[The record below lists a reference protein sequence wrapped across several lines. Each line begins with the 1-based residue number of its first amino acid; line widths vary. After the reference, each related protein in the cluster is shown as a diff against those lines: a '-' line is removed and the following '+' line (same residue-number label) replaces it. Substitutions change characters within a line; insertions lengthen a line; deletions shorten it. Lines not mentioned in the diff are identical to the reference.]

1 MANTGYTSPFPTSH
15 DTIGQSTLAT
25 PLFMPSSPPKHT
37 SSPPES
43 PLPAHSP
50 TSDHFPPQKEDGQ
63 AHASDDEQRP
73 ENEANSP
80 SRPAT
85 PGSPSGSD
93 LDARLAEYTLDFS
106 QFPSRQFQD
115 TEDDTLPNMNEDV
128 EDQLSDVGGPEDF
141 TENMEKYLMG
151 GSLPSARKSS
161 RYTTDEVSGSASRH
175 GSIRSRQAAVE
186 EENGEEQEEAGPGDY
201 SEFGPPVDMSTP
213 SHLLRRAS
221 ALARD
226 STQLEDIEEDD
237 GDVSGCPSSPSV
249 QKSSNASVHNTQD
262 IEVHLHHR
270 IAQLEE
276 AVRGRDEQLQKN
288 RTRVLEAASAGE
300 QIRHLQS
307 ELQRKNAWIEE
318 IESRGGDE
326 AALRER
332 LESLKKQNE
341 ERDKSS
347 QQPNMS
353 NHDLSA
359 LQQQLR
365 DMQQQLQTR
374 DTPTSV
380 DTERLE
386 TIAHL
391 RQQLDLTQEQLKK
404 RDATLDETMIKL
416 REVTRAKEVQLH
428 EKNAEI
434 DRLKAEIDDQALE
447 NERRETEMDRVNT
460 DYQALED
467 RLTSLKTQNQP
478 LEERNHSLEADLT
491 RVQSQVEA
499 QENALKA
506 VAADLPLGS
515 RSTYSEILD
524 LIKDLGDSGP
534 EIPLK
539 EKSFEDPDVQ
549 QLHQEITKLQQELQ
563 DTAAA
568 QKAADAEAIRL
579 RQQATE
585 TQTLIKTIDAENT
598 RLSTRVEELTSTLN
612 KTQHELTRTKEE
624 HAVSLETVARLQEES
639 LGQPPSPPP
648 SPPKARGASNPE
660 SSEVADTAALEAS
673 HQGQLR
679 SLQTAHSTAISTLRA
694 SHAESMRKIR
704 NQLTAAEERE
714 AKLRTE
720 LTSLRTSVST
730 QDSQLRRSFKAE
742 INRLEGIIAAKDE
755 TAAAMDERIALSVD
769 KREREWERRVDLLLK
784 ERDRMAKALMM
795 YWGEKEMGR
804 GPGVL
809 AEGKELRRRDGERA
823 EAKQGQ
829 AYKYKF
835 SEKRKSRGGEKK
847 A

>member
-25 PLFMPSSPPKHT
+25 PLFMPSSPPEHNM
-37 SSPPES
+37 SSPPDS

-50 TSDHFPPQKEDGQ
+50 TSDHFPPQKEDDQ

-73 ENEANSP
+73 EVEANDP

-106 QFPSRQFQD
+106 QFPSGQFQD
-115 TEDDTLPNMNEDV
+115 TKDDTLPNVNEDV

-151 GSLPSARKSS
+151 GSLSSARKFS
-161 RYTTDEVSGSASRH
+161 RNTNDGEPGSALRH
-175 GSIRSRQAAVE
+175 GSIRSRPAGVE
-186 EENGEEQEEAGPGDY
+186 EENGDEQEEAGSGDY

-213 SHLLRRAS
+213 SHLLHRAS

-237 GDVSGCPSSPSV
+237 GDVSESPSSPSV
-249 QKSSNASVHNTQD
+249 QKSSNASVHDTQD

-270 IAQLEE
+270 IARLEE
-276 AVRGRDEQLQKN
+276 AVRDRDEQLQKN
-288 RTRVLEAASAGE
+288 HTRVLEAASAGE
-300 QIRHLQS
+300 QIRHFQS
-307 ELQRKNAWIEE
+307 ELQRKNSRIQE
-318 IESRGGDE
+318 IESRSGDE
-326 AALRER
+326 AALREQ

-341 ERDKSS
+341 ERDKSLS
-347 QQPNMS
+347 NMS
-353 NHDLSA
+353 NHDLST

-365 DMQQQLQTR
+365 DMQQQLQKR
-374 DTPTSV
+374 DTPTSL

-428 EKNAEI
+428 EKNAEV

-447 NERRETEMDRVNT
+447 NERLETEIGRVNT
-460 DYQALED
+460 DYHTLED
-467 RLTSLKTQNQP
+467 RLTTLETQNQP
-478 LEERNHSLEADLT
+478 LEERNHSLVADLT
-491 RVQSQVEA
+491 RAQSQVEA

-524 LIKDLGDSGP
+524 LIKDLGESGP
-534 EIPLK
+534 EAPLK

-568 QKAADAEAIRL
+568 QKAADAEATRL

-585 TQTLIKTIDAENT
+585 TQTLIKTIEAENT
-598 RLSTRVEELTSTLN
+598 RLSTRVEELASALN
-612 KTQHELTRTKEE
+612 KTQDELTRTKEE
-624 HAVSLETVARLQEES
+624 HAESLETVARLEEDA
-639 LGQPPSPPP
+639 LGQPPSPPA
-648 SPPKARGASNPE
+648 SPPKASGASNPE
-660 SSEVADTAALEAS
+660 SSAVADTAALEVS
-673 HQGQLR
+673 HQEQLR

-694 SHAESMRKIR
+694 SHAESMRKIQ

-714 AKLRTE
+714 ANLRTE
-720 LTSLRTSVST
+720 ITSLRASVST
-730 QDSQLRRSFKAE
+730 QDSQLRRSFRAE
-742 INRLEGIIAAKDE
+742 IKRLEGIIAAKDE

-809 AEGKELRRRDGERA
+809 AEGKEQRRRDGERA
-823 EAKQGQ
+823 EAKPGQ

-835 SEKRKSRGGEKK
+835 AEKRKSRGGEKK
-847 A
+847 V